1 MGVVVNKEENQGH
14 NSMKTI
20 KIIKNNI
27 KYTTTPK
34 NVTFVFLDK
43 ERYYERSRKPVA

>member
-1 MGVVVNKEENQGH
+1 
-14 NSMKTI
+14 MKTI
-20 KIIKNNI
+20 KIVNNNT

-43 ERYYERSRKPVA
+43 ERYYERSRKPMA

>member
-1 MGVVVNKEENQGH
+1 MGVVANKEENQGF
-14 NSMKTI
+14 NRMKTI
-20 KIIKNNI
+20 KIIKNNT

-43 ERYYERSRKPVA
+43 ERYYEHSGKSVA